1 MKGKI
6 LSVLFCLMLVF
17 GMIFVAC
24 DNGDIVK
31 DTSSDDGKTKVLDF
45 TGHGSSQAGALTTVP
60 AGF

>member
-24 DNGDIVK
+24 NNGDIIK
-31 DTSSDDGKTKVLDF
+31 DPSSADGKTKILDF
-45 TGHGSSQAGALTTVP
+45 TPGTNGDDFTTVP
-60 AGF
+60 SGY